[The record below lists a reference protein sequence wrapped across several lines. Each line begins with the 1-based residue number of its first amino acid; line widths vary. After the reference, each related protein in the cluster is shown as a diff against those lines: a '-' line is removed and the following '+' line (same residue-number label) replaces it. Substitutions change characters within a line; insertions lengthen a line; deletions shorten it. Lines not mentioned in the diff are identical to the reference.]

1 MSDATPATA
10 PVPVVA
16 PLTMSGRYII
26 LVCAFLGWFFCGF
39 HMAITSMAMR
49 PAAIDL
55 LGKAGQIDSLRFRD
69 ISLRIEQSIKSKN
82 AALVTSEEKG
92 EQKAWNGLV
101 IRWISWL
108 TCSFL
113 FGAATGGL
121 LFGRLGDVIGRSK
134 AMALSIITYSGMA
147 AAAQYAQTPE
157 QLLLMWF
164 LACTGVGGMWPNG
177 VALLSEAW
185 AGLSRPMVAGLIGT
199 SANIGIYVLSKV
211 AELDQ
216 FKITPDTWASFLQFG
231 AWPMILGVFSLIAV
245 PESPRWLAS
254 RHAARTSNVAG
265 PGMAEIFRPPLL
277 ATTLLGI
284 ALATVP
290 IIGGWGSANWMISWG
305 DLPDDP
311 LFKAKVLQSR
321 SFTGLIGSLLGGWVG
336 SLLGRRHSYFMISLA
351 CLGIAQYTFWFS
363 NPRDPLFLYWVG
375 ALGFFSGIYF
385 GWLPLFLPELFPTRV
400 RSMGAGVSFNFGR
413 ILTAVTVFATGAL
426 TAYFQNDYARMGQ
439 VTSLIFAVGMVA
451 ILFAPDTSQRQLAD

>member
-1 MSDATPATA
+1 MSTADTVTTTPVI
-10 PVPVVA
+10 P
-16 PLTMSGRYII
+16 PLTTAGRSII

-39 HMAITSMAMR
+39 HMAITSMVMR

-55 LGKAGQIDSLRFRD
+55 LGKVGEIDSARFQEFSRAIQQSAKSND
-69 ISLRIEQSIKSKN
+69 PSLVSDADRKQH
-82 AALVTSEEKG
+82 
-92 EQKAWNGLV
+92 KAWNGQV
-101 IRWISWL
+101 IRLISFL

-147 AAAQYAQTPE
+147 AAAQYAQSP
-157 QLLLMWF
+157 QALLAMWF

-185 AGLSRPMVAGLIGT
+185 GGLSRPMVAGLIGT
-199 SANIGIYVLSKV
+199 SANIGIYLLSWV
-211 AELDQ
+211 ADQ
-216 FKITPDTWASFLQFG
+216 DGYRITPDTWSSFLRFG
-231 AWPMILGVFSLIAV
+231 AWPIVLGLFSLFAV

-254 RHAARTSNVAG
+254 RFRTGDAKASG
-265 PGMAEIFRPPLL
+265 PGMALIFRRPLL
-277 ATTLLGI
+277 TTTLVGI

-311 LFKAKVLQSR
+311 GFKAKVLQSR
-321 SFTGLIGSLLGGWVG
+321 SLTGLVGSLLGGWVG
-336 SLLGRRHSYFMISLA
+336 SLLGRRHAYFLVSLA
-351 CLGIAQYTFWFS
+351 CLGFAQYTFWFS

-385 GWLPLFLPELFPTRV
+385 GWLPLFLPELFPTSV

-426 TAYFQNDYARMGQ
+426 TSYFNNDYARMGQ

-451 ILFAPDTSQRQLAD
+451 IFFAPDTSARRLED